1 MKEEKSFFRFHRIVV
16 FAGVTAGSL
25 SKKNGN
31 VS

>member
-1 MKEEKSFFRFHRIVV
+1 MKEEKSFFPFHKIVV
-16 FAGVTAGSL
+16 FVGVTTGSL